1 MAIWNRH
8 WRNPFID
15 EGRVDIPVSKI
26 EYKDL
31 WENSKVKRP
40 AVKLYL
46 MGDGENGMSTTSLV
60 REWGP
65 KSVEKT

>member
-1 MAIWNRH
+1 M
-8 WRNPFID
+8 
-15 EGRVDIPVSKI
+15 SKI

-46 MGDGENGMSTTSLV
+46 MGDGENEMSTTSLV